1 MASSAQPKFRIDATT
16 NDLLTNSTQRPP
28 ETPEPKAASLPEPVS
43 RSTRNCSLIPVLNR
57 LPSSATGVGGTL
69 CARCAAG

>member
-28 ETPEPKAASLPEPVS
+28 EPKAASLP
-43 RSTRNCSLIPVLNR
+43 
-57 LPSSATGVGGTL
+57 
-69 CARCAAG
+69 